1 MDALTVENL
10 SVAYDKKTVLE
21 NACVTVPKGHL
32 AAIIG
37 PNGAGKST
45 F

>member
-1 MDALTVENL
+1 M
-10 SVAYDKKTVLE
+10 KTVLE

-45 F
+45 FLKAMFNELPN

>member
-37 PNGAGKST
+37 PNGAGNQP